1 MHPALQTPLAQTC
14 PHVRQ
19 LLGSVC
25 TSTQLP
31 PQSVDPAGQTHAV
44 PLHTVV
50 GAEQTAHVVPH
61 ALTSLATQG
70 APAEHWC

>member
-1 MHPALQTPLAQTC
+1 
-14 PHVRQ
+14 
-19 LLGSVC
+19 
-25 TSTQLP
+25 
-31 PQSVDPAGQTHAV
+31 VDPAGQTHAV